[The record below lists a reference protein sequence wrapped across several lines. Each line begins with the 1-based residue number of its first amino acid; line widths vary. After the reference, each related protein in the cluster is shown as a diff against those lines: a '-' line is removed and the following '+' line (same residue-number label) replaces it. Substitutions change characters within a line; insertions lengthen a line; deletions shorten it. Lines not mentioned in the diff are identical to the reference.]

1 MPNQPV
7 KQTEQWPRV
16 ALRRELYDKLKKRS
30 RSINATITDLLE
42 LEEKDIERRLAKGKT
57 ELLHHIS
64 GWANIVAVEGDI
76 VTLQGLPAPNAQ
88 GYLEVHVHVEFKG
101 AGKHNML
108 FTHMGHSLVINCSTF
123 PEHGR
128 TIVIPIHTVTSDK
141 DNPHGH

>member
-1 MPNQPV
+1 MSEKNTDWQHIAI
-7 KQTEQWPRV
+7 KKATYE
-16 ALRRELYDKLKKRS
+16 KLKGRAAGIS
-30 RSINATITDLLE
+30 VSIEQLLE

-64 GWANIVAVEGDI
+64 GWANLIGVEGSI

-88 GYLEVHVHVEFKG
+88 GYLEVHVHVEFKL

-123 PEHGR
+123 PKHGR